1 LPRNLSLVVVPHVTM
16 NADTR
21 IKIPFSSLQ
30 DIYKLSNKRAII
42 LFGAGNIAKKTKRI
56 LTLRPISG
64 IVDNAPNLSGSQQLG
79 LTIQKPESLAGEEAD
94 KPFIIICTTSFSEVT
109 EQLAGMGFEP
119 GVDVV
124 VSPVL
129 NDLRVIDELE
139 SIERQLIFSSGA
151 PKKVG
156 EKFGGGI
163 YEMTL
168 RGEHWDYEKK
178 IDGNCYSIEKL
189 GDNFVSVDTEMGIFE
204 FDKDFN
210 IIRSTKLP
218 QGSRTH
224 GVSYSPVTNCFYVV
238 GSYLDAVLVLD
249 SDFGLLDTINIS
261 RKCQQ
266 LEAAAHHCNDCCV
279 VGNSLFVSMFSH
291 SGNWK
296 LDVFDGVVLEIDIES
311 KEIVGPVIK
320 DLWMPHN
327 IMLIDG
333 SLTVL
338 DSLRGQLKT
347 NNSQVVGEFPAF
359 TRGLAHDGIYYF
371 IGQSRNRNHSKN
383 LGLSKN
389 ISIDS
394 GIVVFDAHTKASR
407 FLQLPSKISEIHS
420 IVLA

>member
-1 LPRNLSLVVVPHVTM
+1 M
-16 NADTR
+16 NADSR

-30 DIYKLSNKRAII
+30 DIYKLANERAII

-56 LTLRPISG
+56 LTLRPVSG
-64 IVDNAPNLSGSQQLG
+64 IVDSAPNLWESQQLG
-79 LTIQKPESLAGEEAD
+79 LTIRRPESLVCKDAD

-109 EQLAGMGFEP
+109 ERLVGMGFEP

-139 SIERQLIFSSGA
+139 SIERKLIFSSGA

-163 YEMTL
+163 YEVAL
-168 RGEHWDYEKK
+168 KGDHWDYDKK
-178 IDGNCYSIEKL
+178 IDGNCYSIIKL
-189 GDNFVSVDTEMGIFE
+189 NGNYVSVDTEMGIFE
-204 FDKDFN
+204 FDSDYN
-210 IIRSTKLP
+210 IVRSAALP

-224 GVSYSPVTNCFYVV
+224 GVSYSPATNCFYVV
-238 GSYLDAVLVLD
+238 GSYMDAILVLD
-249 SDFGLLDTINIS
+249 SGFNLLDTINIS
-261 RKCQQ
+261 SKCRQ
-266 LEAAAHHCNDCCV
+266 LDAAAHHCNDCCV
-279 VGNSLFVSMFSH
+279 VENSLYVSMFSY

-296 LDVFDGVVLEIDIES
+296 LDVFDGVVLEIDIEN
-311 KEIVGPVIK
+311 KEIIGPVIK

-347 NNSQVVGEFPAF
+347 NNAQVVGEFPAF

-383 LGLSKN
+383 LGLSNN

-394 GIVVFDAHTKASR
+394 GIVVFDVHTKASR